1 MGVPLLLLV
10 ELLNVRQHTVG
21 LLVVPVMIPVSLHVH
36 VDNGQKLG
44 LLGNHLDV
52 LMLLPVLV
60 LLMVVLLTVLKQLL
74 LLLPLI
80 VRVLH
85 VQLDSGLLL
94 VIIPI
99 VPLLLLVEINSHAG
113 PVSKSMQLLQPQIV
127 PVLLVPMVL
136 MLLPTETVANVPLFP
151 VLPLS
156 PVLLP
161 PIVVLQRVQLNVH

>member
-1 MGVPLLLLV
+1 MVP
-10 ELLNVRQHTVG
+10 
-21 LLVVPVMIPVSLHVH
+21 
-36 VDNGQKLG
+36 
-44 LLGNHLDV
+44 
-52 LMLLPVLV
+52 
-60 LLMVVLLTVLKQLL
+60 VLLTVLKQLL
-74 LLLPLI
+74 PVLLPLI
-80 VRVLH
+80 KSVLT
-85 VQLDSGLLL
+85 VLLIPMLL
-94 VIIPI
+94 VTGPI
-99 VPLLLLVEINSHAG
+99 VPLLLLVELNSHAG